1 MPAQFFLQMEI
12 QDLLHEQAELQ
23 LATPVPLQRLQTVR
37 DWIEERS
44 EALEN
49 QQDIL
54 EQLQQVFWAC
64 SHEGMQPGFL
74 CNVGIRQQ
82 LQQVCWAVAQ

>member
-1 MPAQFFLQMEI
+1 MPAQSSLQMEI

-23 LATPVPLQRLQTVR
+23 LATPVPLQRLQAVR

-54 EQLQQVFWAC
+54 EQLQQVCRAC
-64 SHEGMQPGFL
+64 SY
-74 CNVGIRQQ
+74 VGI
-82 LQQVCWAVAQ
+82 